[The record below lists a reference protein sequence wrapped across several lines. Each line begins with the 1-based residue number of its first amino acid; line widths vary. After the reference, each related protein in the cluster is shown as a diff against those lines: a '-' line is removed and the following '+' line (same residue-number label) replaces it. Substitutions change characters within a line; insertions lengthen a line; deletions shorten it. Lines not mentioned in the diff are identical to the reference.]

1 MIRAGELDCKLLKI
15 FSLMGIS
22 IDKNKKSNVIVSDD
36 DNIIESNLNSQFLFR
51 KENIEKSKYVAVCKS
66 IFLIY
71 II

>member
-36 DNIIESNLNSQFLFR
+36 DNIMRSNLNRQFLFM
-51 KENIEKSKYVAVCKS
+51 KENIGKPKSIEACKS